1 MADAK
6 DGIADLSS
14 FELIVSDTLCC
25 LGIGSL
31 LIVLDEGTSFMHSS
45 FCVVVLLFLVWSAV
59 GVNPAFMA
67 QP

>member
-45 FCVVVLLFLVWSAV
+45 FCVVVLLT
-59 GVNPAFMA
+59 
-67 QP
+67 